1 MIGGA
6 PEHEESGAKRRR
18 LKLSKRPAIYKRRPV
33 QIGAA
38 ILAIPVLLLAW
49 WLGSPLLIDD
59 VVNEPFP
66 RAAMAVIPDGMSA
79 DEVEEAMIEA
89 ETVDIP
95 AYEDMPE
102 MSTTASTL
110 APPTNATSVT
120 VNTEAV
126 TDQEPTGAGDPST
139 TTSAPAE
146 EQPTETVNPSTT
158 TSAAEADPEPQP
170 RVPVPLVTGPLMD
183 GDSFHQGSGQVTLYR
198 LEDQTH
204 LIRLEDIEVTN
215 GPALHVLLTPI
226 HGLGSRDDLQA
237 AGYVDLGPLKGNI
250 GSQNYPVPADYRIP
264 DELTLVI
271 YCVPFRVVFATAEL
285 A

>member
-1 MIGGA
+1 M
-6 PEHEESGAKRRR
+6 
-18 LKLSKRPAIYKRRPV
+18 SKRPAIYKRRPV

-38 ILAIPVLLLAW
+38 ILAIPALVLAW

-66 RAAMAVIPDGMSA
+66 RAAMAVIPDDMTA
-79 DEVEEAMIEA
+79 DEVEQAMIEA
-89 ETVDIP
+89 ETVDVP
-95 AYEDMPE
+95 AYENMPE
-102 MSTTASTL
+102 VSATATTL
-110 APPTNATSVT
+110 APPTTATST
-120 VNTEAV
+120 TGSTEAPAE
-126 TDQEPTGAGDPST
+126 QDPAEADDSST
-139 TTSAPAE
+139 TTSAAPE
-146 EQPTETVNPSTT
+146 EEPIESADPSTT

-170 RVPVPLVTGPLMD
+170 RAPVPLVTGPLMD
-183 GDSFHQGSGQVTLYR
+183 GDSFHKGSGQVTLYR

-204 LIRLEDIEVTN
+204 VVRLDEIEVTN
-215 GPALHVLLTPI
+215 GPDLHVLLTPI

-237 AGYVDLGPLKGNI
+237 AGYIDLGPLKGNI